1 MSVTKNHVNEL
12 YNNRDQIPLYFD
24 VTDIPKILGCGR
36 VKAYELANS
45 KQFKT
50 VKVGR
55 NIKIPK
61 EDFFNWL
68 DSLVI

>member
-1 MSVTKNHVNEL
+1 MEEHTTVSYYSSRE
-12 YNNRDQIPLYFD
+12 QIPLYLD
-24 VTDIPKILGCGR
+24 VSDINKIIGCGR

-50 VKVGR
+50 VRVGR

-61 EDFFNWL
+61 DDFFCWL
-68 DSLVI
+68 DKNTI